1 MLIEIK
7 PEVTLM
13 WSMEQVR
20 EKLESTR
27 HIWSEMR
34 NNSLFIK
41 MKDLN
46 ESDYEEANAT
56 FRSLIELYSRVQ
68 LISDMFASIGFLNI
82 RVSNGFFLP
91 KLNEPRN
98 LETLNMIGILDR
110 SLTWEHL
117 LLNAEENKETEFD
130 WKELESGSKSSNE
143 KYEKNLNIM
152 MNNLDPT
159 VNIKSGNKSDEE
171 KKAEEST
178 PSKLNYKSLSHL
190 SMYIP
195 QTATPFYQGG

>member
-1 MLIEIK
+1 
-7 PEVTLM
+7 
-13 WSMEQVR
+13 MEQVR